1 LTVKF
6 ELLPDKEVWFLNSK
20 PGEQPEI
27 TKSSQDE
34 PQIIFSLSQE
44 TLPAIYLGEMTA
56 LTEMGREIMSD
67 QTPLDFSLGENVS
80 MTPASMVNLL
90 SFIQRFFN
98 PTYPEKIIFNK
109 SKPLSAGIYYHFM

>member
-1 LTVKF
+1 MLKEIVGIYASKSTNNIDLTVNF
-6 ELLPDKEVWFLNSK
+6 ELIPDQEVWFLNSK

-34 PQIIFSLSQE
+34 PQIIFNLSQE

-67 QTPLDFSLGENVS
+67 QTPFDFTLGKVIS
-80 MTPASMVNLL
+80 MTPASIVCDL
-90 SFIQRFFN
+90 SR
-98 PTYPEKIIFNK
+98 
-109 SKPLSAGIYYHFM
+109 L